1 MTGAKS
7 DEKSAPQA
15 RDRGAVLAMVLILA
29 LLLSAAVVS
38 FTRRAVIDT
47 VIALNHDAA
56 AQAEALARGGV
67 RLATALVVQDR
78 SQDPRLMSFEEF
90 EALMAGAGEQDT
102 AEEPWAQVKDYELVT
117 EDGAILRIAIK
128 DSGSLLN
135 LNAVVQRT
143 YSAEQAVTAGPSPA
157 EAEEFLVVV
166 LEKVIADMPI
176 IPGEKVYEPRE
187 LARNL
192 LDYLDE
198 DDQRIAGGD
207 EDEYYLSQNPPYRA
221 ANRPLLSVEEVGLVE
236 GFDVQLMQAL
246 RSYVTVYPLYPDD
259 AHRGINLNTAPP
271 HVLALVYYGSTG
283 DQRLADEDIVR
294 SILKVRAE
302 GDLICTGGGGNP
314 ERCRTLQDVHP
325 DLALGRVFP
334 EMALPSDSTTFTLIS
349 AASVGEIRRTVVAV
363 VDRSDPVVPQLL
375 SWRMQ

>member
-1 MTGAKS
+1 MTGAKP
-7 DEKSAPQA
+7 EKKLAPQA

-78 SQDPRLMSFEEF
+78 SQDPRLMELEEF
-90 EALMAGAGEQDT
+90 EALMAGGGEQDT

-135 LNAVVQRT
+135 LNAMVQRT
-143 YSAEQAVTAGPSPA
+143 TSAEQAAAGPSPE

-176 IPGEKVYEPRE
+176 IPGEKVYEPRD

-192 LDYLDE
+192 LDYLDD

-207 EDEYYLSQNPPYRA
+207 EDEYYLSQSPPYRA
-221 ANRPLLSVEEVGLVE
+221 ANRPLLSVEELGLVE
-236 GFDVQLMQAL
+236 GFNVQLMQAL

-302 GDLICTGGGGNP
+302 GDLICTGGGGDP

-325 DLALGRVFP
+325 NLALGSLFP
-334 EMALPSDSTTFTLIS
+334 EMALPNDSTTFTLIS
-349 AASVGEIRRTVVAV
+349 EASVGEIRRTVVAV

>member
-1 MTGAKS
+1 
-7 DEKSAPQA
+7 
-15 RDRGAVLAMVLILA
+15 VLATVLILA
-29 LLLSAAVVS
+29 LLLAAAVVS

-47 VIALNHDAA
+47 LIARNHDAA

-78 SQDPRLMSFEEF
+78 SQDPRLMELEEF
-90 EALMAGAGEQDT
+90 EALMASGDEQDT
-102 AEEPWAQVKDYELVT
+102 AEEPWAQVKNYELVT
-117 EDGAILRIAIK
+117 EEGSILRIAIK

-135 LNAVVQRT
+135 LNALAQRT
-143 YSAEQAVTAGPSPA
+143 AGAEQAVMAGPSPA
-157 EAEEFLVVV
+157 EAEEFLVAV
-166 LEKVIADMPI
+166 LEKVIDDMPI
-176 IPGEKVYEPRE
+176 LPGEKVYDPRE

-207 EDEYYLSQNPPYRA
+207 EDDYYLSQDPPYRA
-221 ANRPLLSVEEVGLVE
+221 ANRPLLSVEEIGMVE

-246 RSYVTVYPLYPDD
+246 HSYVTVYPLYPGD

-271 HVLALVYYGSTG
+271 HVLALLYYGSTG
-283 DQRLADEDIVR
+283 DQRLASEDIVR
-294 SILKVRAE
+294 SILKVRNE
-302 GDLICTGGGGNP
+302 GDLICTGGGGDP

-325 DLALGRVFP
+325 DLALGGLFP
-334 EMALPSDSTTFTLIS
+334 EMALPNDSMTFTLIS
-349 AASVGEIRRTVVAV
+349 EASVGDIHRRVIAV